1 MQITGSHVP
10 MLSQMDVLSLI
21 LTQVLA
27 SGGKQNLIENTGSQ
41 LLKFLTEETAV
52 VLDLLELRYSLETM
66 SAVRLRMELQM
77 ENGTL
82 LPVKTQSLVT
92 ELSW

>member
-1 MQITGSHVP
+1 
-10 MLSQMDVLSLI
+10 
-21 LTQVLA
+21 
-27 SGGKQNLIENTGSQ
+27 
-41 LLKFLTEETAV
+41 
-52 VLDLLELRYSLETM
+52 LETM
-66 SAVRLRMELQM
+66 SAVRLRVELQM